1 MQKRHNS
8 IANALAL
15 CLFLLTPKQLELHW
29 CILSTG
35 ATDTLVLKDQ
45 IISTH
50 NADKMIIAFVQ
61 FHAKYC
67 EQHQKMK
74 LHWAKISLVG

>member
-8 IANALAL
+8 IANALEL
-15 CLFLLTPKQLELHW
+15 CLFSLTPKQLELHG

-45 IISTH
+45 TISTH
-50 NADKMIIAFVQ
+50 NADKMSLRLSSFMLNIVNNIR
-61 FHAKYC
+61 KWNYIW
-67 EQHQKMK
+67 QK
-74 LHWAKISLVG
+74 LA